1 VIEYSCYVVAIE
13 RIPEVDTTTAVVIV
27 VIVLA
32 ALAVG
37 LLIRF
42 RQRGRIELSG
52 PFGTGLKAEG
62 SNDNPQSAV
71 GIRAKNIVSRDAGVV
86 ADDATGRGVDVADVN
101 AKADV
106 LLSSRSPQPPDD
118 PKSSPPA

>member
-1 VIEYSCYVVAIE
+1 MIEYSCYLVAIE
-13 RIPEVDTTTAVVIV
+13 RIFEVDTTTAVVIV
-27 VIVLA
+27 VVVLA

-62 SNDNPQSAV
+62 SNDNIQPAV
-71 GIRAKNIVSRDAGVV
+71 GIRANKIVSREGGIV
-86 ADDATGRGVDVADVN
+86 ADDGTGRGVDVTDVN
-101 AKADV
+101 AKDDV
-106 LLSSRSPQPPDD
+106 LLSSKPAQTND
-118 PKSSPPA
+118 PKSLPPT